1 MGNRTEK
8 VDVKEDQVC
17 DAACSLRT
25 NCRNCTQVFQYHH
38 FNNHIGI
45 IRYCNYLTGSL
56 LVVLKSESLCWQER
70 LHSFLSIWSL
80 HWMDYTWE
88 QMPGFGLPPSWRR
101 GFIRTTKCTSRSKCL
116 YENDYVQITSQ
127 LFRMPGWIR
136 TCVWLKC
143 GITFNIIF
151 FSDICR
157 RIPLAVGVMMVQT
170 EEQELACQVVS
181 VVLWQMYWT
190 FVQNCSVPVNSGSSP
205 VVHRANV
212 MVIVRALRELRNAIS
227 LAYTLPKVITRGLF
241 VLLIMILLKTSFNQF
256 HQVPIVKP
264 VLQATLEIQWMEE
277 HVHLANVW
285 QIFDILYFWKHL

>member
-1 MGNRTEK
+1 
-8 VDVKEDQVC
+8 
-17 DAACSLRT
+17 
-25 NCRNCTQVFQYHH
+25 
-38 FNNHIGI
+38 
-45 IRYCNYLTGSL
+45 
-56 LVVLKSESLCWQER
+56 
-70 LHSFLSIWSL
+70 
-80 HWMDYTWE
+80 
-88 QMPGFGLPPSWRR
+88 
-101 GFIRTTKCTSRSKCL
+101 
-116 YENDYVQITSQ
+116 
-127 LFRMPGWIR
+127 
-136 TCVWLKC
+136 
-143 GITFNIIF
+143 
-151 FSDICR
+151 
-157 RIPLAVGVMMVQT
+157 VMMVQT

-227 LAYTLPKVITRGLF
+227 LAYTLPKVITRSLF

-264 VLQATLEIQWMEE
+264 VLQATLEIQWMEG